1 MTDDKSSLSTAH
13 SGSSS
18 GSEIPSTT
26 DDINVFSSV
35 YELSP
40 YLNVFLIFATSLYKA
55 LMAENKM
62 STYVPFTSTSLE
74 GFVFRSL
81 SLSAISMYLSGISLG
96 STPSMISFAKNVGV
110 NPSESIAE
118 TLKGIYERHGNVVLV
133 SAGALVI
140 GLGYLLIRGKK

>member
-1 MTDDKSSLSTAH
+1 VTDDKSSLSTAH

-74 GFVFRSL
+74 GFTFRSL
-81 SLSAISMYLSGISLG
+81 SLSAISMYLSGMSLG
-96 STPSMISFAKNVGV
+96 STPSMISFVYVGIPA
-110 NPSESIAE
+110 NDPMPLFI
-118 TLKGIYERHGNVVLV
+118 
-133 SAGALVI
+133 
-140 GLGYLLIRGKK
+140 IRSFNSC